1 MTAVAVIDMDIRSPE
16 SSEWSDRVERVDCYA
31 LGSTALARYAVLIIT
46 PTVDQEQLARH
57 RGAIRNFLHG
67 GGVVIFGGHLHRD
80 WLPGASPFV
89 PLAERSLA
97 TYRVVEVADHPIFR
111 GVQPSELTYRRGVAG
126 FFARGH
132 HPVPDGA
139 QVLTRLA
146 GGEPATYLD
155 QVSTAGTILVQASS
169 DLLGYCGEALLDWA
183 IAESARRSAKVE
195 GRHNGRRGG
204 LGAAYGGSAQQHR
217 TFTAPQYARHLTGG
231 LIYLPDLADTDLT
244 GLDGLVIPERMHRG
258 LLNQAADRVRELLDA
273 GGTVIAFSG
282 GEPIPEFLPGV
293 RWEHRPT
300 NYWWWLTPGA
310 ELGLRAPSP
319 DHPLFER
326 LSLRDCTWHYHG
338 VLDPP
343 KGAEVLVTL
352 ASGEALLY
360 VDQVTTPG
368 TLIVATLDPIS
379 HYGSHFMPATERFL
393 DGFLPWASSVRGSE
407 LDHGDAGDDSHDSSG
422 LGPGE
427 VIAQEEYTD
436 HRDESNADAGPDGV
450 RDRQGQASRQRE
462 GEQGK

>member
-1 MTAVAVIDMDIRSPE
+1 MTAVAVIDMDIRSPG

-31 LGSTALARYAVLIIT
+31 LGSTDLDRYAVLIIT
-46 PTVDQEQLARH
+46 STVDQEHLARH
-57 RGAIRNFLHG
+57 RAVLRSFLEG
-67 GGVVIFGGHLHRD
+67 GGVVIFGGHLYRD

-89 PLAERSLA
+89 PLAERKLT
-97 TYRVVEVADHPIFR
+97 TYQVVEVAEHPIFR
-111 GVQPSELTYRRGVAG
+111 GLQPDELTFRRGVAG

-169 DLLGYCGEALLDWA
+169 DLLGYCGEALLGWA
-183 IAESARRSAKVE
+183 IAESARRRAEVD
-195 GRHNGRRGG
+195 GRHSGRRGG
-204 LGAAYGGSAQQHR
+204 LAAVYGGSAQQHR
-217 TFTAPQYARHLTGG
+217 ALTAPQYARHLTGG
-231 LIYLPDLADTDLT
+231 LVYLPDLADTDLT
-244 GLDGLVIPERMHRG
+244 GLAGLVIPERMHRG
-258 LLNQAADRVRELLDA
+258 LLTQATDRVRELLDA

-282 GEPIPEFLPGV
+282 GEPLPEFLPGV

-300 NYWWWLTPGA
+300 NYWWWLEPGA
-310 ELGLRAPSP
+310 ELRLRAPNP
-319 DHPLFER
+319 EHPLFDR

-343 KGAEVLVTL
+343 RGAEVLVTL

-379 HYGSHFMPATERFL
+379 HYGSYFMPATERFL
-393 DGFLPWASSVRGSE
+393 DGFLPWAVDTSQPRRV
-407 LDHGDAGDDSHDSSG
+407 L
-422 LGPGE
+422 
-427 VIAQEEYTD
+427 
-436 HRDESNADAGPDGV
+436 
-450 RDRQGQASRQRE
+450 SRP
-462 GEQGK
+462 